1 MSKRHR
7 PPGAQRRDR
16 HQGHREHCGKRGC
29 NGFPPPPDETYERL
43 VIELLL
49 CAVDAKAERCTEIL
63 QHVSDTRGAHGIFE
77 VCCALASSVVTMAEL
92 QPVHAAGELLAIAR
106 EPGYELGPGDEARLP
121 DDERYS
127 LRAGRFVAAYGN
139 RDFPACEAL
148 FWGVNGE
155 DEAMGWVIELLGMAG
170 SVGRHKQA
178 EVRRKRQRDDP
189 NGSPPGNG

>member
-1 MSKRHR
+1 MTRRKRRPGSKR
-7 PPGAQRRDR
+7 AAR
-16 HQGHREHCGKRGC
+16 HEGHREHCGKRGC
-29 NGFPPPPDETYERL
+29 NGFPPTPDKAYENL

-63 QHVSDTRGAHGIFE
+63 QHVSDTRGAWGIHE
-77 VCCALASSVVTMAEL
+77 VCCALASSVVTMAGI

-121 DDERYS
+121 DDERYA
-127 LRAGRFVAAYGN
+127 LRAARFVAAYGN
-139 RDFPACEAL
+139 RDFPTCEAL

-170 SVGRHKQA
+170 SIGRHKRD
-178 EVRRKRQRDDP
+178 EVRRKREQDDP
-189 NGSPPGNG
+189 NGPAAGNG